1 MKGNKSKRSEKKER
15 KRARKRFETGNGK
28 KFYYISF
35 AQKNTEN
42 NTKKIEKKK
51 KNTEDIQTLVNMESA
66 TTVRKIRI
74 FFYCVKKSVL
84 HGELFSELYF
94 QSSSEF
100 TFLWNLG
107 KFKIQCTAQST
118 KMPMEFIQNCTFSTR
133 QYKKKGTC
141 LGFIFTQSVFTLWSF
156 FWAKSHLELNTFCLL
171 LDRLKNTSIAI

>member
-1 MKGNKSKRSEKKER
+1 MWNAKGSKSKRSEKKER

-28 KFYYISF
+28 KLS
-35 AQKNTEN
+35 
-42 NTKKIEKKK
+42 
-51 KNTEDIQTLVNMESA
+51 LSVNMENA

-74 FFYCVKKSVL
+74 FFYCVKKTLL
-84 HGELFSELYF
+84 HGELFSEIHF

-141 LGFIFTQSVFTLWSF
+141 LGFIFTQFVFTLWSF

-171 LDRLKNTSIAI
+171 LGHLKSTTIAI